1 MSAKTVIL
9 NEVLASSSEERE
21 VKREPLSAESVLEAL
36 TFRYF
41 FKPRSQRY
49 LKKKGKQNKTNKA
62 TNKHWEVKAGR
73 GRRGLMILHNHF
85 FVCFFLSSVD
95 ATPSKIIISPHP
107 FRCS

>member
-49 LKKKGKQNKTNKA
+49 LKKKENKTKQTKQQ
-62 TNKHWEVKAGR
+62 TNTGR
-73 GRRGLMILHNHF
+73 
-85 FVCFFLSSVD
+85 
-95 ATPSKIIISPHP
+95 
-107 FRCS
+107 